1 MTTLKDVCRVLLGLF
16 LLGLFVKGTITDGKV
31 WVEEIIKGP
40 FYKHLY
46 FVFTDLLSI
55 IIFVVLL
62 LQIKNEKET
71 KKLYL
76 YFMTWS
82 ILLIVWIYFNATLI
96 VRILKT

>member
-16 LLGLFVKGTITDGKV
+16 LLGLFVKGTITDGQV

-62 LQIKNEKET
+62 LQRSLKEDLGIQ
-71 KKLYL
+71 KEIIALKLV
-76 YFMTWS
+76 TAPPAD
-82 ILLIVWIYFNATLI
+82 IPQ
-96 VRILKT
+96 